1 MATIYKNNI
10 KAVTATGSD
19 EVFYTCPAGSTAIV
33 NTIFVYNGSGGSTD
47 FTLSLHDTSAGTSAK
62 IYFKSSLA
70 NLATDTVL
78 GAGNVVVLED
88 SDILKINTTAQP
100 LDITVSVLQISRTW
114 FKERKWVIMNKN
126 TE

>member
-1 MATIYKNNI
+1 MATTYKNNI
-10 KAVTATGSD
+10 TASD
-19 EVFYTCPAGSTAIV
+19 EVFYTCPSGSTAIV

-47 FTLSLHDTSAGTSAK
+47 FTLSLHDTSETTSAK

-114 FKERKWVIMNKN
+114 FKEKKWVIMTKS
-126 TE
+126 TG